1 MCALVTFSEAVT
13 ADKLAS
19 PASLIVHTSRQRGR
33 QLQAGHCVC
42 TVITQ
47 FVDEFIPA
55 FSERLN
61 RPRRPG
67 KGMARCFRQYRPG
80 ASIFD
85 EECADLARFYYGDN
99 RQTIEVT

>member
-19 PASLIVHTSRQRGR
+19 PASLIVHTSRRLGR

-61 RPRRPG
+61 RPRRAE
-67 KGMARCFRQYRPG
+67 KGMVRCFGQYRLK
-80 ASIFD
+80 AYIFYQ
-85 EECADLARFYYGDN
+85 EYTDLGRLYYA
-99 RQTIEVT
+99 